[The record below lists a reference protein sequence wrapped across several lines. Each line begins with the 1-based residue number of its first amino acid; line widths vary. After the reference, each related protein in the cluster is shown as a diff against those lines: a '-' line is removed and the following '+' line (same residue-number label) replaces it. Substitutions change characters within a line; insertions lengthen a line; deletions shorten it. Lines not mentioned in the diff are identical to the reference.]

1 MKRKKE
7 AVYID
12 FRYTAK
18 PKQGDCTYSEK
29 RFLVGLYDTLEEAVA
44 AGNEAVAM
52 LAERFEVRD
61 SNKFEVKG
69 LFGLPQRLVSNAC
82 YTTKSI
88 QYFANIEAVYVDDLK
103 GVLKIIFEENLNRE
117 KILPRFHN

>member
-18 PKQGDCTYSEK
+18 PKLGNCTHSEK
-29 RFLVGLYDTLEEAVA
+29 RFIVGLYDTLEEAVA

-52 LAERFEVRD
+52 LAERFEVRASD
-61 SNKFEVKG
+61 KFEVKG

-82 YTTKSI
+82 YTTKGI

-103 GVLKIIFEENLNRE
+103 GVLKIIFEENF
-117 KILPRFHN
+117 KP